1 MPPQTNHAPAQ
12 IIKDDDELSYDESLE
27 SIDVSM
33 GEYSKE
39 ASDNESEYLQSSVQG
54 NLTEGIGRCFAHWRI
69 LLAGQVLSILLAL
82 SSAMSAS
89 MHFDCNVSAPS
100 MQTALVFAMMSV
112 HCLALI
118 RKKSSKAEMTENV
131 NSIDIPIADLA
142 LGTSVSIDSI
152 DARDRRSM
160 YKKDE
165 MKVTSY
171 HIAGFINISCPW
183 WVYAMLALLSA
194 EAAFF
199 TFLAYK
205 YTSLPSASL
214 LDNVNI
220 LAAMVGSRILLKR
233 KYRLSHILGAAICC
247 AGVAFNIFSDVEK
260 GNQDDPDMI
269 DNASEKIEAEAYPQ
283 KMIGDV
289 LAIVGGLLVGF
300 CDVIV
305 ESIVKDHVS
314 IHEYLGIVG
323 FFGSI
328 FAFTQSFFLERN
340 QIMKFFAEDSVT
352 IMTTEELHDL
362 YDDPY
367 MGPRTCTRNNAVFL
381 LFIYMFAQYIFNY
394 TMSRFLKV
402 SESALLTLSLLTADI
417 YAVVFTIIEEKM
429 PPPLMFYGA
438 FVLVVIGVIV
448 YEMSPS
454 PLGYADDLQMENG
467 IEFITGISYRD
478 KNGSNSDLSNS
489 DGHDGEKIEKREIS

>member
-1 MPPQTNHAPAQ
+1 
-12 IIKDDDELSYDESLE
+12 
-27 SIDVSM
+27 
-33 GEYSKE
+33 
-39 ASDNESEYLQSSVQG
+39 
-54 NLTEGIGRCFAHWRI
+54 
-69 LLAGQVLSILLAL
+69 
-82 SSAMSAS
+82 
-89 MHFDCNVSAPS
+89 
-100 MQTALVFAMMSV
+100 
-112 HCLALI
+112 
-118 RKKSSKAEMTENV
+118 
-131 NSIDIPIADLA
+131 
-142 LGTSVSIDSI
+142 
-152 DARDRRSM
+152 
-160 YKKDE
+160 
-165 MKVTSY
+165 
-171 HIAGFINISCPW
+171 
-183 WVYAMLALLSA
+183 MLALLSA

-247 AGVAFNIFSDVEK
+247 AGVAFNIFSDVEE
-260 GNQDDPDMI
+260 GNLDDPDMI
-269 DNASEKIEAEAYPQ
+269 DNAVEKIEAEAYPQ
-283 KMIGDV
+283 KMLGDI
-289 LAIVGGLLVGF
+289 LAVVGGVLVGL

-328 FAFTQSFFLERN
+328 FAFTQSFFLERD
-340 QIMKFFAEDSVT
+340 QIMKFFAEDSAT
-352 IMTTEELHDL
+352 IMTTDELHDL

-381 LFIYMFAQYIFNY
+381 LITYMFAQYIFNH

-454 PLGYADDLQMENG
+454 PLGYADDLQMESG
-467 IEFITGISYRD
+467 IEFSYRD
-478 KNGSNSDLSNS
+478 KDGSNSDLSYS
-489 DGHDGEKIEKREIS
+489 DGHDGEKIEKREIL